1 MPHRR
6 KMRRRNREHGSW
18 NDNYGPCMSIFGE
31 GYPIDRMSAYR
42 YNNKK
47 KWKGGKRFVTLQA
60 YLDRRN
66 ISRYQ
71 LSKISG
77 VPNTTILDICAGR
90 SSLERC
96 SAKTIQQLAKALNC
110 SMEDIMALSEERDG
124 NRASRTGQLPE
135 CGLPPFYRNPCGQW
149 QRHGASWMPGRN
161 ICVGTATI
169 AICRATST
177 VRRSTGLSVRSRRGI
192 SVKNI

>member
-1 MPHRR
+1 M
-6 KMRRRNREHGSW
+6 
-18 NDNYGPCMSIFGE
+18 
-31 GYPIDRMSAYR
+31 
-42 YNNKK
+42 
-47 KWKGGKRFVTLQA
+47 TLQA

-110 SMEDIMALSEERDG
+110 SMEDIMALSEERTE
-124 NRASRTGQLPE
+124 TGHPAQDSYLE
-135 CGLPPFYRNPCGQW
+135 CGLPPFLQE
-149 QRHGASWMPGRN
+149 
-161 ICVGTATI
+161 
-169 AICRATST
+169 
-177 VRRSTGLSVRSRRGI
+177 SVRAMAEAWRKLDAGQE
-192 SVKNI
+192 

>member
-1 MPHRR
+1 MMPHRR

-31 GYPIDRMSAYR
+31 GYLLTECRRTDIIIKEVER
-42 YNNKK
+42 
-47 KWKGGKRFVTLQA
+47 GKRFVTLQA

-90 SSLERC
+90 SSLERF
-96 SAKTIQQLAKALNC
+96 
-110 SMEDIMALSEERDG
+110 
-124 NRASRTGQLPE
+124 P
-135 CGLPPFYRNPCGQW
+135 
-149 QRHGASWMPGRN
+149 QRPYNSW
-161 ICVGTATI
+161 
-169 AICRATST
+169 
-177 VRRSTGLSVRSRRGI
+177 RRL
-192 SVKNI
+192 